1 MPRTCGRF
9 FLCARSGLNTAR
21 TAIVAA
27 PIDGD
32 VVLEHGFAVNV
43 PNIYN
48 VHVVDRAVI
57 EEAVALPPPPYPSPG
72 QAVARA
78 GTWVMAPE
86 VGFLWTP
93 LYWAWDNGAYVFYDG
108 YWGCLNSGQMQQR
121 LERFLIVVPD
131 GNSAHFDFLGT
142 EQNSCTFEKS
152 TSR

>member
-1 MPRTCGRF
+1 M
-9 FLCARSGLNTAR
+9 RSIPSIRSLTFALVLLG
-21 TAIVAA
+21 ISAA
-27 PIDGD
+27 SYAQVGISVTFAPPELPVYEQPLIPGEGYIWTPGYWAWSDDDGD
-32 VVLEHGFAVNV
+32 YYWV
-43 PNIYN
+43 P
-48 VHVVDRAVI
+48 
-57 EEAVALPPPPYPSPG
+57 
-72 QAVARA
+72 